1 MHSHWLLRFD
11 LHRLI
16 LALAV
21 IGVLATFG
29 NSFYAIYQAQ
39 RQLLIDNT
47 LEANRVYAAK
57 LAASAETMLHSA
69 QEQLAYSASQL
80 APLLQTDDI
89 AGLEEEVTQLRR
101 RTNTFNSVVVV
112 NTEATIVAV
121 SPETL
126 NVKGAK
132 LTSAHA
138 RNTLKKQ
145 KPIISDPF
153 VSLSGNYLISLSHPC
168 SPACW
173 GSTTTRMVLI
183 FMWWTA
189 SAPSSTTRILN
200 LLAIKWRPTG

>member
-69 QEQLAYSASQL
+69 QEQLMY
-80 APLLQTDDI
+80 
-89 AGLEEEVTQLRR
+89 
-101 RTNTFNSVVVV
+101 RT
-112 NTEATIVAV
+112 
-121 SPETL
+121 
-126 NVKGAK
+126 
-132 LTSAHA
+132 
-138 RNTLKKQ
+138 
-145 KPIISDPF
+145 
-153 VSLSGNYLISLSHPC
+153 LSGK
-168 SPACW
+168 
-173 GSTTTRMVLI
+173 
-183 FMWWTA
+183 
-189 SAPSSTTRILN
+189 RIN
-200 LLAIKWRPTG
+200 NTV